1 MKVIIGIVLSI
12 LAIAFMFCIWVF
24 VKSSSITAD
33 KEEQMELERKI
44 RRK

>member
-1 MKVIIGIVLSI
+1 MKVIVGIILSI

-24 VKSSSITAD
+24 AKTSGRASD
-33 KEEQMELERKI
+33 MEEQMELERKI